1 MQHWR
6 KFQAALIFY
15 TCLPLR
21 PKGMLDFRGIALY
34 APLIGILIGI
44 AIASLA
50 TTDAFMMAITA
61 KQ

>member
-21 PKGMLDFRGIALY
+21 PQETLDFRGIALY
-34 APLIGILIGI
+34 APLIGIFIGS
-44 AIASLA
+44 AIDSIDFGLGIIKPAP
-50 TTDAFMMAITA
+50 
-61 KQ
+61 

>member
-1 MQHWR
+1 MI
-6 KFQAALIFY
+6 ASVFY
-15 TCLPLR
+15 RNRFLGKTFWFTAQ
-21 PKGMLDFRGIALY
+21 G
-34 APLIGILIGI
+34 IGI